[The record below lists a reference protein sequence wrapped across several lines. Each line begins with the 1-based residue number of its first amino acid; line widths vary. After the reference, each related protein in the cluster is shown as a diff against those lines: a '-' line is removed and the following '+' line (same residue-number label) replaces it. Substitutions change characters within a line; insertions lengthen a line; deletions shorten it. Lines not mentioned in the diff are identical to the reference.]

1 MARVT
6 YKGDHAAVFVVVNGA
21 PAVEAKRGEPVEVPA
36 GLARSLVDSPV
47 WVEATDDKPAKRHKG
62 AKTDDPAN
70 HAENGG

>member
-21 PAVEAKRGEPVEVPA
+21 PAVEAKRGEPVDVPA
-36 GLARSLVDSPV
+36 ALARSLVESPV

-62 AKTDDPAN
+62 ATTDNPAN
-70 HAENGG
+70 HAEKEG